1 MAVFC
6 CFSGGFALRPIFDLA
21 ASRFGRF
28 FDLAASRFGRDGTA
42 SCEKG
47 YVGLIRP
54 ALRCFAAFVPSAVP
68 CGSALRPIFDL
79 AASRFG
85 RDGTAS

>member
-54 ALRCFAAFVPSAVP
+54 ALRCFAAPGP
-68 CGSALRPIFDL
+68 PYELRADPL
-79 AASRFG
+79 K
-85 RDGTAS
+85 TAER